1 MSGRSPSRTPGGA
14 DVPSIGAYLARQ
26 RQLRGISLEEL
37 EAETRIPRRS
47 LARLEA
53 GAFDGHSDAFA
64 RGFVRAVAGALGLDT
79 EEALLRLLDA
89 PRREE
94 EAARRAGLRARRLLL
109 ASLVAALAIGLFLAV
124 RAANPTAL
132 AGMAVRLFLG
142 GPVVVV
148 QRPDVVRD
156 LLAEAERRAAAEP
169 AARFPRS
176 HASPPRRAQD
186 LAAPPDA
193 AAAPPEPPVASDA
206 SDAPTA
212 PDASAAPDAPGG
224 PEPLR

>member
-1 MSGRSPSRTPGGA
+1 MSGRSPSSAPGGA

-89 PRREE
+89 SRPAED
-94 EAARRAGLRARRLLL
+94 AARRAGLRARRLLL
-109 ASLVAALAIGLFLAV
+109 TVLAAGLLGGLVLGLRAAHPAALG
-124 RAANPTAL
+124 RM
-132 AGMAVRLFLG
+132 AGRLFLG
-142 GPVVVV
+142 GPVEVVP
-148 QRPDVVRD
+148 RPDAVRD
-156 LLAEAERRAAAEP
+156 LLAEAERRPRPLPAPPAAA
-169 AARFPRS
+169 RS
-176 HASPPRRAQD
+176 PGAESRRI
-186 LAAPPDA
+186 
-193 AAAPPEPPVASDA
+193 
-206 SDAPTA
+206 
-212 PDASAAPDAPGG
+212 GG
-224 PEPLR
+224 